1 MDLPL
6 YVMKTSWPLRTSS
19 SRAAVFC
26 LRSLAVAVL
35 TLPSQLSVYFI
46 VYTFPV
52 QIKASRES
60 SGHGLGRESAL
71 LDLRFFH
78 SQLNQS
84 RKVQPG
90 FGLFHIGE
98 SRLGCGLT
106 RTEELAA
113 ILIRDAGGLQGARPA
128 P

>member
-6 YVMKTSWPLRTSS
+6 YVMKPPWPLLTSS

-26 LRSLAVAVL
+26 LRSLAVAVFTL
-35 TLPSQLSVYFI
+35 TSHLSVYFI

-60 SGHGLGRESAL
+60 SGHGLGRESEL
-71 LDLRFFH
+71 LDIGLFR
-78 SQLNQS
+78 SQLNHS
-84 RKVQPG
+84 RKVQSG

-98 SRLGCGLT
+98 
-106 RTEELAA
+106 
-113 ILIRDAGGLQGARPA
+113 AR
-128 P
+128 